1 MQMLGPLW
9 LYSLRPPTSM
19 RNRSLNCLLRMER
32 SCMELYYYSGKAYG
46 RYSETIDAVASRRL
60 VLKLQLVG
68 AWDVADEPHS
78 HHPAIPLLVI
88 LAFAALGMLWG
99 WAAESALLLMSWVRL
114 VKDWRGSSRHK
125 RRFGSARRRSSRSL
139 ICIAPNPPVKSTW
152 CCGEASGGSNRSTG
166 CSPPFDCSFW
176 EAE

>member
-1 MQMLGPLW
+1 M
-9 LYSLRPPTSM
+9 
-19 RNRSLNCLLRMER
+19 
-32 SCMELYYYSGKAYG
+32 YYYAGKAYG

-78 HHPAIPLLVI
+78 NLQLAIPLLVI

-99 WAAESALLLMSWVRL
+99 WAAEPALLLMSWVRL

-125 RRFGSARRRSSRSL
+125 RRFGSARRRGSRSF
-139 ICIAPNPPVKSTW
+139 ICIAPNSPVKKHVVLRR
-152 CCGEASGGSNRSTG
+152 GIRRLE
-166 CSPPFDCSFW
+166 
-176 EAE
+176 